1 MDRTFTAKQLRRRDD
16 QIRRATVDAYA
27 AELRQIAATR
37 TSCKPETDFDRGVRT
52 GIHAAAAHARDLVT
66 PEKVRVETVSEYSN
80 KQTADVLWSMVERLE
95 NLTLADS
102 DTCPD
107 RKTYV
112 KALRHAR
119 VLLGMLL
126 TEDRELRD

>member
-27 AELRQIAATR
+27 AELRQLAAG
-37 TSCKPETDFDRGVRT
+37 KVPHGETNFARGVRT

>member
-27 AELRQIAATR
+27 AELRQFVAAR

>member
-27 AELRQIAATR
+27 AELRQFVAAR
-37 TSCKPETDFDRGVRT
+37 TSCKPEADFDRGVRT

>member
-1 MDRTFTAKQLRRRDD
+1 M
-16 QIRRATVDAYA
+16 
-27 AELRQIAATR
+27 
-37 TSCKPETDFDRGVRT
+37 PHGETNFARGVRT

>member
-27 AELRQIAATR
+27 AELRQIAAAR

-66 PEKVRVETVSEYSN
+66 PEKVRVETAEYSN